1 MKCPSCDA
9 VVRVSG
15 GGSWRC
21 PACGVMNE
29 VEEVNGPSIVVEE
42 SSEVVGAKYFRTN
55 PPGWHSVDADGSRV
69 AKITKAEAEVIRN
82 AQD

>member
-15 GGSWRC
+15 GGSWCC
-21 PACGVMNE
+21 PACRVMNE
-29 VEEVNGPSIVVEE
+29 VEVVKEVVKEPS
-42 SSEVVGAKYFRTN
+42 SKVVGAKYFRSS
-55 PPGWHSVDADGSRV
+55 PKGWFGVNADGNRV
-69 AKITKAEAEVIRN
+69 VKVTKAEAEVIRN